1 LDDSAIIPLPLGLDE
16 TFQIQDVEI
25 EEHNNYWSQEY
36 IENILISSEYK
47 SDVLVYIAG
56 YFQQKIIQQE
66 ECIECKFCLT
76 NLRIVESSTLL
87 NLINRGP
94 LCVPFADIVKIVKIS
109 HILVE
114 RWLQEPN
121 LLT

>member
-1 LDDSAIIPLPLGLDE
+1 LDDSAIIPLPLGLE

-25 EEHNNYWSQEY
+25 EEHYNYWSQEY
-36 IENILISSEYK
+36 IDNILISSEYK

-66 ECIECKFCLT
+66 ECIECKLCLT

-94 LCVPFADIVKIVKIS
+94 LCVPFADVVKIVKIS

-121 LLT
+121 LT